1 VETLHL
7 HKTFI
12 IIISLLLI
20 FFNIN
25 NSSSAEERPLI
36 KSFEIRGNKRM
47 EKETIYARI
56 KSRVGTYL
64 SQENVQRDIKEL
76 YGLGYFDD
84 VRVEVEP
91 FEGGVKIIFI
101 VKEKPTVVN
110 IDFQGNKKFKS
121 EELKEKITIT
131 PGAIA
136 AHSLIMDN
144 IQRIISFYQSEGY
157 WQVRVLPIIR
167 YISDES
173 VILTFQID
181 EGLKVKVKK
190 IIIEGNSSIS
200 SDDIKDVMETKEW
213 WIFSFITGSGV
224 YREDEVK
231 RDMGR
236 IRELYH
242 SKGYI
247 YMKISEPEITLSPD
261 KKNIFLKIS
270 ISEGD
275 QYKVG
280 EVSFS
285 GNTVF
290 KNTEFYKHIKTA
302 PGEIFDR
309 TAIREDID
317 NIIDLYMEKGYA
329 RADVNP
335 LMSVN
340 TEERYVDITF
350 SITEGDIYR
359 IGRIQITG
367 NTKTRDKVIRR
378 EMRFDEGDVF
388 NNKLIKRSYQRITNL
403 DYFETVEINTRPRI
417 NEKLIDIDIN
427 VKEKLTGM
435 LTVGAGYSSI
445 DKLVVMGEI
454 IQRNLFGKGYYLKLK
469 ADLSSIRSDYNITFA
484 NPWFMDKPISAS
496 FSLYNE
502 TFEYPDYDKRA
513 TGGSIGFGK
522 ELSEYVRGR
531 ITYNLES
538 VTISNVE
545 DDASLIIKEQIGKKI
560 TSSISPSIWRDSR
573 DNFLDPTTGSKN
585 ALYTTIAGL
594 GGDNYFVKGVIDSL
608 WYFPVGWNTTISF
621 RGRIGYARGYAGEE
635 LPLYERF
642 YVGGINTVR
651 GLGFGEGGP
660 RDEEGEKIG
669 GNKELIFNTEYIFP
683 IEKAIRLKG
692 VIFFDAGKAFDDG
705 EPIDIT
711 SLRTT
716 TGFGLRWIS
725 PFGPIRLEWGF
736 NLDPEPDEGRSKIEF
751 TLGGLF

>member
-25 NSSSAEERPLI
+25 NSSSAEETPLI
-36 KSFEIRGNKRM
+36 KSFEIKGNKRM

-101 VKEKPTVVN
+101 VKEKPTIVS
-110 IDFQGNKKFKS
+110 IDFQGNEKFKS
-121 EELKEKITIT
+121 DELKKKITIT

-157 WQVRVLPIIR
+157 WQVSVLPIIR

-181 EGLKVKVKK
+181 EGLKVRVKK

-224 YREDEVK
+224 YREDEIK
-231 RDMGR
+231 RDIER
-236 IRELYH
+236 IKELYH

-247 YMKISEPEITLSPD
+247 YVKVSEPEVTLSPD
-261 KKNIFLKIS
+261 KKDIFLKIS

-290 KNTEFYKHIKTA
+290 KNTELYKHIKTA

-309 TAIREDID
+309 TIIREDID

-350 SITEGDIYR
+350 SITEGDVYR

-378 EMRFDEGDVF
+378 EMRLDEGDIF
-388 NNKLIKRSYQRITNL
+388 NNKLIKRSYQRIINL
-403 DYFETVEINTRPRI
+403 DYFETVEINTKPRI
-417 NEKLIDIDIN
+417 NEKLIDIDVS

-454 IQRNLFGKGYYLKLK
+454 TQRNLFGKGYYLKLK
-469 ADLSSIRSDYNITFA
+469 ADLSSIRSDYNLTFA
-484 NPWFMDKPISAS
+484 DPWFMDKPISAS

-502 TFEYPDYDKRA
+502 TFEYPDYDKEA

-545 DDASLIIKEQIGKKI
+545 DGASSIIKEQIGKRI

-573 DNFLDPTTGSKN
+573 DNILDPTTGSKN

-608 WYFPVGWNTTISF
+608 WYFPVKWNTTISF
-621 RGRIGYARGYAGEE
+621 RGRIGYATGYAGKK

-683 IEKAIRLKG
+683 IEKTIRLKG

-751 TLGGLF
+751 ALGGLF